1 MAGPFQPFHFAASH
15 LIPDCYKFEGACRL
29 DYLWVGLE
37 PTPRF
42 SNFSLESEMNT
53 EVFRPRQRFASPNK
67 CSGFTLIELL
77 VVIAII
83 AILAGMLLPALG
95 KARTKA
101 QGIQCMN
108 NGRQMMLAWRMYVDE
123 NQDRVVPSFGYT
135 NQWVDGSL
143 DFVGSNRSN
152 WDINKDLV
160 RSPLWRYCG
169 KSAGIWKCPADF
181 STVKNQGVVYSR
193 VRSLSMN
200 GWFKSSDVGGFSDA
214 PAKSRYRIYDKAS
227 DVVDPGPSLTWLFMD
242 EREDSIND
250 GELIVG
256 MYGYPNTPSLWKI
269 VDYPASYHNR
279 AAGLSFVDGHAE
291 VKRWLD
297 SRTVPVLK
305 KGVEIPLNAPSPRN
319 PDVLW
324 LMDRTTRL
332 VL

>member
-1 MAGPFQPFHFAASH
+1 MACSFQPFHFAASH

-29 DYLWVGLE
+29 DSIWVWLK

-53 EVFRPRQRFASPNK
+53 EVLRPRQRFASPNK

-169 KSAGIWKCPADF
+169 KSAGIWKCPATTIRLKVLQHQLVTNLR
-181 STVKNQGVVYSR
+181 SNILVSNLRNQLIQRDLLKHV
-193 VRSLSMN
+193 
-200 GWFKSSDVGGFSDA
+200 DA
-214 PAKSRYRIYDKAS
+214 QNLENLGQTEFQPQFLA
-227 DVVDPGPSLTWLFMD
+227 
-242 EREDSIND
+242 ND
-250 GELIVG
+250 GNHNIDTDGDPDLCPNRIVAC
-256 MYGYPNTPSLWKI
+256 SKK
-269 VDYPASYHNR
+269 V
-279 AAGLSFVDGHAE
+279 
-291 VKRWLD
+291 LD
-297 SRTVPVLK
+297 SEVLLYPFEK
-305 KGVEIPLNAPSPRN
+305 QFNLP
-319 PDVLW
+319 
-324 LMDRTTRL
+324 TTLIEVSDGKRGK
-332 VL
+332 VKVVG